1 VAVALG
7 ALWLSIAGS
16 SPIWATI
23 TIWIMA
29 AGAITAALQAPAMR
43 DPWLLDGAPAILA
56 GWLSAA
62 AAVST
67 GVVVAGYGLL
77 SDTLSAAA
85 MLALV
90 LAVAVSVQMRLGP
103 RPVYGLTVIW
113 ALIGVVVVNAGANL
127 TVAILAA
134 SGAVIMGLTLLS
146 TRRA

>member
-1 VAVALG
+1 
-7 ALWLSIAGS
+7 
-16 SPIWATI
+16 
-23 TIWIMA
+23 M
-29 AGAITAALQAPAMR
+29 
-43 DPWLLDGAPAILA
+43 
-56 GWLSAA
+56 
-62 AAVST
+62 
-67 GVVVAGYGLL
+67 VVAGYGLL

-90 LAVAVSVQMRLGP
+90 LAIAVSVQMRLGP